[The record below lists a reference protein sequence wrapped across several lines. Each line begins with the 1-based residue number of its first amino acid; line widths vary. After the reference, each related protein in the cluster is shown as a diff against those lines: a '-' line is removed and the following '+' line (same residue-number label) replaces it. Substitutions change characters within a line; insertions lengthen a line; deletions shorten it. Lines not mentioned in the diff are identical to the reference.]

1 MAYQRNDPTRSY
13 TNIPELTS
21 SQIFTPPLPPQAH
34 QYGGYQSPQ
43 SPTTT
48 IRTKTPP
55 APIRTNIPYGSGF
68 PLQFAAPPRT
78 PTHAPQ
84 ATSTFIPSAN
94 IDYAQAGFAA
104 PPLTPLR
111 SAPSAHSLHSLASK
125 SNDNLYYHYYQ
136 PEPIPPVP
144 QIQDIHVFNP
154 SAKDNSLYAYNTEVN
169 SEVARRKRKEAMS
182 GYAQDPSQPQQ
193 QGIPLQNVAPGGP
206 EYGQTMT
213 FDPPPTQPLD
223 RAPEQPQPMEY
234 QPPAQFDNGASQ
246 PHAPGQIA
254 HPNQIFGA
262 QEYKY
267 GFCSCFGDIGSCC
280 LGCWCPCMLYSKTHH
295 RLKTV
300 PDSNLDAYGSCN
312 GHCVLFCALAP
323 VSWVFTMLQRTRIR
337 ELYQIKGSPIG
348 DCAKSYYCPVCT
360 LVQDERE
367 IKEREDEKR
376 RCAGPGSGV
385 VGEQGYKK
393 PEKMA
398 YQRSS
403 VIG

>member
-1 MAYQRNDPTRSY
+1 MAYRQSDITRSY

-21 SQIFTPPLPPQAH
+21 SQIFTAQHPNSRPQTAHSQRTNVTYNNYSQKHLPL
-34 QYGGYQSPQ
+34 
-43 SPTTT
+43 
-48 IRTKTPP
+48 RTKTPP
-55 APIRTNIPYGSGF
+55 APIQTNIPVP

-84 ATSTFIPSAN
+84 ATSTYIPN

-104 PPLTPLR
+104 PPLTPSR
-111 SAPSAHSLHSLASK
+111 STHSVHTIHSK
-125 SNDNLYYHYYQ
+125 STDNLHLHYYQ

-154 SAKDNSLYAYNTEVN
+154 SAKDNSLFAYNSEIN
-169 SEVARRKRKEAMS
+169 SEIHRRKQYDMS
-182 GYAQDPSQPQQ
+182 GQQ
-193 QGIPLQNVAPGGP
+193 QIPMQRVNGAVGGP

-223 RAPEQPQPMEY
+223 RALEMPPPMDY
-234 QPPAQFDNGASQ
+234 QPPAPFDNGANQ

-280 LGCWCPCMLYSKTHH
+280 LGCWCPCMLYSRTHH

-300 PDSNLDAYGSCN
+300 PDSNLDNYGSCN
-312 GHCVLFCALAP
+312 GHCALWCVLSP

-348 DCAKSYYCPVCT
+348 DCAKSYYCPLCV

-367 IKEREDEKR
+367 IREREDERR
-376 RCAGPGSGV
+376 RCAGPGSGI

-393 PEKMA
+393 PEKMS

>member
-1 MAYQRNDPTRSY
+1 MAYRQNDHTRSY

-21 SQIFTPPLPPQAH
+21 SQIFSPQLSQPSSPQRQPPPLPHSKSFP
-34 QYGGYQSPQ
+34 S
-43 SPTTT
+43 
-48 IRTKTPP
+48 RTKTPP
-55 APIRTNIPYGSGF
+55 APIHTNIPYSEL

-84 ATSTFIPSAN
+84 ATSTHIPN
-94 IDYAQAGFAA
+94 LDYAQAGFAA

-111 SAPSAHSLHSLASK
+111 TAHSSHSLHSK
-125 SNDNLYYHYYQ
+125 STDNLHLHYFQ
-136 PEPIPPVP
+136 PDPIPPVP

-169 SEVARRKRKEAMS
+169 SEVARRKRKEMAEF
-182 GYAQDPSQPQQ
+182 QQQQ
-193 QGIPLQNVAPGGP
+193 QGIPMQNVAPNGP
-206 EYGQTMT
+206 EYGQTMH
-213 FDPPPTQPLD
+213 FDPPPTQALD
-223 RAPEQPQPMEY
+223 RAPEQPPQQTEY
-234 QPPAQFDNGASQ
+234 IPPAQFDNGASQ

-262 QEYKY
+262 QTYKY

-280 LGCWCPCMLYSKTHH
+280 LGCWCPCMLYSRTHH

-300 PDSNLDAYGSCN
+300 PDSNLDAYSSCN
-312 GHCVLFCALAP
+312 GHCAMWCVLSP
-323 VSWVFTMLQRTRIR
+323 ISWVFTMLQRTRIR
-337 ELYQIKGSPIG
+337 EEYKIKGSPIG
-348 DCAKSYYCPVCT
+348 DCARSYYCPLCV

-367 IKEREDEKR
+367 IREREDER
-376 RCAGPGSGV
+376 RLCAGPGSGV

>member
-1 MAYQRNDPTRSY
+1 MAYQRNDLTRSY

-21 SQIFTPPLPPQAH
+21 SQIFSPPQAYH
-34 QYGGYQSPQ
+34 HHSSSPQ
-43 SPTTT
+43 RQPLPHSKSFPL
-48 IRTKTPP
+48 RTKTPP
-55 APIRTNIPYGSGF
+55 TPIRTNIPYGSEL

-78 PTHAPQ
+78 PTHAPL
-84 ATSTFIPSAN
+84 ATSTHIPN
-94 IDYAQAGFAA
+94 FDYAQAGFAA
-104 PPLTPLR
+104 PPITPLR
-111 SAPSAHSLHSLASK
+111 SAPSSHSLHSK
-125 SNDNLYYHYYQ
+125 STDNLHLHYYQ
-136 PEPIPPVP
+136 PDPIPPVP

-154 SAKDNSLYAYNTEVN
+154 SAKDNSLYAYNTEIN
-169 SEVARRKRKEAMS
+169 SEVARRKMS
-182 GYAQDPSQPQQ
+182 TYQHD
-193 QGIPLQNVAPGGP
+193 QGIPMQNVAPNGP

-223 RAPEQPQPMEY
+223 RAPEQPVQMEY
-234 QPPAQFDNGASQ
+234 TPPAQFDNGASQ

-254 HPNQIFGA
+254 HPNQIFGK

-267 GFCSCFGDIGSCC
+267 GLCSCFSDIGSCC

-300 PDSNLDAYGSCN
+300 PDSNLDAYSACN
-312 GHCVLFCALAP
+312 GHCVMWCALSP

-337 ELYQIKGSPIG
+337 ELYHIKGSPIG
-348 DCAKSYYCPVCT
+348 DCAKSYYCPLCV

-367 IKEREDEKR
+367 IREREDERR

-393 PEKMA
+393 PEKMS